1 MNKLLS
7 TLCILMMATNIH
19 PAEIK
24 VAPGGSL
31 PMAVRQ
37 AREMMRLGKAD
48 SVTITLARGV
58 YRLTSP
64 LVLLPE
70 DSHLRIVGDGAVV
83 CGSQPVGGWRQEGRL
98 WVADAPMVNGRR
110 VLTRQ
115 LWVGGRKCLRSTQFG
130 QYKLDRLIG
139 FDPLR
144 RTITIPT
151 PENVEVLSE
160 APDLEML
167 VHQRWAV
174 AILRVRELK
183 PVGDSTVVTFHEP
196 ESYLEFSH
204 PWPQPVIGGE
214 RGSSSYCLMNAK
226 ELVDEPGEWF
236 QDYATG
242 RIYYMPREGESID
255 GTTAEVPVVE
265 RLMDISG
272 APGLRVAD
280 IYIKGVTFAYSAW
293 TRPSRLGHVTLQG
306 GFPLLDAYKLPVEGL
321 PWAERLENQAWVE
334 RPDAAVRVEWA
345 SGVTFDGCTFEHIG
359 ATALDFAYADKNVA
373 AEGCTFSDIGGTA
386 LMAGS
391 FAEGASEVHRP
402 YQVSADQEEYCD
414 TILIRNNVIADAA
427 NEDWGAMGIGCG
439 YVRNAA
445 VTGNSVSHVNWCG
458 ICVGWGWTPRDT
470 GMRGNTI
477 SRNTVSDYAR
487 MLHDSG
493 GIYTLSAQPGSSITG
508 NVISEPADAP
518 YATNDRVFKL
528 YLDDSSDGFTISG
541 NTMRKDQIGTNHPG
555 NNIYYEHAHFDAE

>member
-1 MNKLLS
+1 
-7 TLCILMMATNIH
+7 MMAVNVNS
-19 PAEIK
+19 AEVK
-24 VAPGGSL
+24 VAPGESL

-37 AREMMRLGKAD
+37 ARELQRLGKAD

-70 DSHLRIVGDGAVV
+70 DSRLRIVGDGAVV

-98 WVADAPMVNGRR
+98 WVADAPTVNGRR
-110 VLTRQ
+110 VLARQ

-130 QYKLDRLIG
+130 QYKLDRLLG

-151 PENVEVLSE
+151 PKNVEALAD
-160 APDLEML
+160 APGLEML

-174 AILRVRELK
+174 AMLRVRELK
-183 PVGDSTVVTFHEP
+183 PMGDSTVVTFQEP

-214 RGSSSYCLMNAK
+214 MGSSSYCLMNAK
-226 ELVDEPGEWF
+226 ALVDEPGEWF
-236 QDYATG
+236 QDNETG
-242 RIYYMPREGESID
+242 RIYYMPREGETID
-255 GTTAEVPVVE
+255 RTTAEVPVTE
-265 RLMDISG
+265 RLMDIAG
-272 APGLRVAD
+272 APGLRVTD
-280 IYIKGVTFAYSAW
+280 VYIKGVTFAYSAW
-293 TRPSRLGHVTLQG
+293 NRPSRLGHVTLQG
-306 GFPLLDAYKLPVEGL
+306 GFPLLDAYKLQTEGL

-345 SGVTFDGCTFEHIG
+345 RGVTFDGCRFEHIG
-359 ATALDFAYADKNVA
+359 ATALDFAYADKDVA
-373 AEGCTFSDIGGTA
+373 AEGCTFNDIGGTA
-386 LMAGS
+386 IMAGS

-402 YQVSADQEEYCD
+402 YRVSADEEEYCD
-414 TILIRNNVIADAA
+414 TISIRRNVITDAT

-439 YVRNAA
+439 YVRNATIA
-445 VTGNSVSHVNWCG
+445 DNNVSHVNWCG
-458 ICVGWGWTPRDT
+458 ICVGWGWTPHDT
-470 GMRGNTI
+470 GMRNNTI

-493 GIYTLSAQPGSSITG
+493 GIYTLSAQPGSSITD

-518 YATNDRVFKL
+518 YATNARVFKL

-555 NNIYYEHAHFDAE
+555 NNIYYNTK